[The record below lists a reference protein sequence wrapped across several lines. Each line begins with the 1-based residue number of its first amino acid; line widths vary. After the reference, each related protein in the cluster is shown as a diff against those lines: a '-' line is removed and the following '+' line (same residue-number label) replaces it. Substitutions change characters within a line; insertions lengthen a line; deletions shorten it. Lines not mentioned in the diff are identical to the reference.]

1 MIGHCACME
10 RKEMH
15 KGFWWG
21 NPNKREHLED
31 VGTGERSILELI
43 LKGNGWE
50 EVDWINLAQ
59 EDNK

>member
-1 MIGHCACME
+1 ME

-31 VGTGERSILELI
+31 VSTGE
-43 LKGNGWE
+43 
-50 EVDWINLAQ
+50 DQ
-59 EDNK
+59 Y